1 MESSSTKL
9 SVDQIRALLERHFGS
24 GLHSFGVEE
33 LGGGTFNETYLIEIS
48 EKEKLVLRIAP
59 PVTPDIYWEDV
70 ALMRREHNTLP
81 FFASIGPLIPKTVF
95 VDFTHQI
102 IARDYVLQTFMEG
115 DRWSDIE
122 DELKQEES
130 IDLWRQCG
138 EIVKQIHETT
148 GEQFGY
154 PYPGRSFAHWS
165 DVILDRFSRIARSLQ
180 GYHIELSH
188 FSTISDIVNSAQ
200 SVLDDIRT
208 PRLLHGDLWTFNLL
222 VTRKNGKPFIT
233 GVLDTERAWWG
244 DPLVDWIMFL
254 LSIRSEEMYWQS
266 RLAAFYS
273 GYGALGESKT
283 TQFRQEVYKAMHVG
297 SSAVWAAR
305 HGNQEDIQRA
315 HQDLGRIAMVLPK
328 LLD

>member
-1 MESSSTKL
+1 LESSSTKL

-59 PVTPDIYWEDV
+59 PVTPDIYWDDV

-102 IARDYVLQTFMEG
+102 IGRDYVLQTFMEG

-122 DELKQEES
+122 DELTQEES

-154 PYPGRSFAHWS
+154 PYPGRAFTHWS

-254 LSIRSEEMYWQS
+254 LSIRSEERYWQS

-273 GYGALGESKT
+273 GYGALGQSET
-283 TQFRQEVYKAMHVG
+283 TQFRQEIYKAMHVG

-315 HQDLGRIAMVLPK
+315 HQDLSRIAMVLPK

>member
-1 MESSSTKL
+1 LESRATKL

-33 LGGGTFNETYLIEIS
+33 LGGGTFNETYLIEIP
-48 EKEKLVLRIAP
+48 EKEKLVLKIAP
-59 PVTPDIYWEDV
+59 PVTPDMYWDDV

-81 FFASIGPLIPKTVF
+81 FFASIGPLIPKTIF

-102 IARDYVLQTFMEG
+102 IGRDYVLQTFMEG
-115 DRWSDIE
+115 DRWSNIE

-148 GEQFGY
+148 GERFGY

-165 DVILDRFSRIARSLQ
+165 DVVLDRFSRIARSLR
-180 GYHIELSH
+180 GYHIEISH
-188 FSTISDIVNSAQ
+188 FSTISEIVSSAQ

-254 LSIRSEEMYWQS
+254 LSIRSEERYWQS

-273 GYGALGESKT
+273 GYGTLGENET

-297 SSAVWAAR
+297 SSAVWATR

-315 HQDLGRIAMVLPK
+315 HQDLSRIAMVLPK

>member
-1 MESSSTKL
+1 MESRATKL

-33 LGGGTFNETYLIEIS
+33 LGGGTFNETYLIEIP
-48 EKEKLVLRIAP
+48 EKEKLVLKIAP
-59 PVTPDIYWEDV
+59 PVTPDMYWDDV

-81 FFASIGPLIPKTVF
+81 FFASIGPLIPKTVL

-102 IARDYVLQTFMEG
+102 IGRDYVLQTFMEG

-154 PYPGRSFAHWS
+154 PYPGRAFTHWS
-165 DVILDRFSRIARSLQ
+165 DVILDRFSRIARSLRV
-180 GYHIELSH
+180 YHIEISH
-188 FSTISDIVNSAQ
+188 FSTISEIVSSAQ

-222 VTRKNGKPFIT
+222 VTRKNGKPFLT

-254 LSIRSEEMYWQS
+254 LSIRSEERYWQS

-273 GYGALGESKT
+273 GYGALGQSET
-283 TQFRQEVYKAMHVG
+283 TQFRQEIYKAMHVG

-315 HQDLGRIAMVLPK
+315 HQDLSRIAMVLPK